1 MENNGNEPLEPVTAM
16 IVRTVRPGKGD
27 EFEAWVEVMRPVV
40 MKFPGFLGTDVIRP
54 RGSANSEYVI
64 VVRFDNYDHLR
75 VFMES
80 AERAEII
87 KLSEPLTMGEPS
99 IQEAHGFTSFF
110 SLPGQPSAAVVPAKY
125 KMAILTLLAL
135 YVPLAGHQHSRSHD
149 LPRPAAPL
157 AGAGQSGPY
166 GPPHDLD
173 HHAVGDKIVSS
184 VAFPAVEIIILFNA
198 WL

>member
-1 MENNGNEPLEPVTAM
+1 MENNGNAPLEPVTAM
-16 IVRTVRPGKGD
+16 IVRNVRPGKGD

-54 RGSANSEYVI
+54 RGPANSEYVI

-125 KMAILTLLAL
+125 KMAILTMLAL
-135 YVPLAGHQHSRSHD
+135 YVPLLAISTAVAMIFRG
-149 LPRPAAPL
+149 LPRPLLVLVSLFLMVPL
-157 AGAGQSGPY
+157 MTWIIMPWVTKLFRGW
-166 GPPHDLD
+166 L
-173 HHAVGDKIVSS
+173 
-184 VAFPAVEIIILFNA
+184 FPRSK
-198 WL
+198 